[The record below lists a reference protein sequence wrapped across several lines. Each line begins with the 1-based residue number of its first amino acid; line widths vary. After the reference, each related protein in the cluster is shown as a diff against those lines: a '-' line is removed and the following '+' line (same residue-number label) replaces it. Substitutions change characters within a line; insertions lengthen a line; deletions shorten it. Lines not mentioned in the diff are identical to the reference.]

1 MSIRQTATIVLTAL
15 LMLLLAACGAS
26 EAAPAPV
33 EEATPQT
40 VAEPDVSDTAQTFTI
55 GAEADVTETFVIV
68 PEESQAAYVVD
79 EEFLADAL
87 GKLGI
92 AAGSVVVVGTT
103 PGVSGELQLNFGR
116 PELVQAGTFTVDLT
130 RLATD
135 QERRDSWLR
144 NNALQTAR
152 FPQAQF
158 TATGASGLPATY
170 TEGQEVNFQLT
181 GDLTIRDM
189 TNRVT
194 FDVTAVLSGDTLRGK
209 AILPLQM
216 TDFGI
221 DPPNFVNTL
230 TVANSLRIEVDITAK
245 KS

>member
-1 MSIRQTATIVLTAL
+1 MKSRQMGMVVLTAVL
-15 LMLLLAACGAS
+15 ILLLTACGAS
-26 EAAPAPV
+26 ETALAPV
-33 EEATPQT
+33 EPAAPQT
-40 VAEPDVSDTAQTFTI
+40 DAAGPARTFTL
-55 GAEADVTETFVIV
+55 GAEADLPETFVVV
-68 PEESQAAYVVD
+68 PAESQASYVVD
-79 EEFLADAL
+79 EEFLVDAL
-87 GKLGI
+87 NKLGI
-92 AAGSVVVVGTT
+92 AAGSVVVVGAS
-103 PGVSGELQLNFGR
+103 PGVSGELQVNFGA
-116 PELVQAGTFTVDLT
+116 PELVQAATFTVDLT

-135 QERRDSWLR
+135 QERRDTWLR

-170 TEGQEVNFQLT
+170 TEGQEVNFQLA
-181 GDLTIRDM
+181 GDLTIRDA

-209 AILPLQM
+209 ATLPLQM

-230 TVANSLRIEVDITAK
+230 TVANSFRIEVDITAR